1 MRRRAFLCR
10 HETIALTAIVSPRFS
25 TIASIPGG
33 RRLSKRLDVSP
44 TDRDHDTLM
53 HDEAPSSI

>member
-25 TIASIPGG
+25 TIAS
-33 RRLSKRLDVSP
+33 
-44 TDRDHDTLM
+44 T
-53 HDEAPSSI
+53 

>member
-25 TIASIPGG
+25 TIAS
-33 RRLSKRLDVSP
+33 
-44 TDRDHDTLM
+44 M
-53 HDEAPSSI
+53 